1 MSMTPEVNA
10 SPSQGVNEN
19 ASNVVVSHSVTPSN
33 ILDSSGLSH
42 LMNASSSKSSQ
53 LTGNTSS
60 RANNITIRLEQFEGP
75 LDLMLYLIQ
84 SQELAVEQLSISK
97 ITNQYLV
104 TLKLMQELDFDI
116 ASEFLV
122 MAATLILWKSK
133 ALMPKDDEDEKL
145 LDDTSMPLTQEELVR
160 QLLERQR
167 YLEMAGHL
175 AQRPLLG
182 DEIYVRPTKRP
193 PVEKI
198 WKEMNVT
205 QLATTFQD
213 LLIREQRR
221 ARVVMKKETVSLTAK
236 LKEFGERLTV
246 GQLTDL
252 TTLITDK
259 AVRGEWVV
267 SFLASLELSRLKKI
281 KIHQNEVFDPIFIEL
296 LEEML
301 NFDASQAQGFEY
313 VRTDA
318 PAVGK

>member
-1 MSMTPEVNA
+1 MSMTSEVNA
-10 SPSQGVNEN
+10 SEQVAEQ
-19 ASNVVVSHSVTPSN
+19 ASDVVVSKSVTPSN
-33 ILDSSGLSH
+33 VLDSSGLSH

-53 LTGNTSS
+53 LAQNTSS

-84 SQELAVEQLSISK
+84 SQELDVSTVSISK

-133 ALMPKDDEDEKL
+133 ALMPKEDDDSKL
-145 LDDTSMPLTQEELVR
+145 LEETAMPLTQEDLVR

-167 YLEMAGHL
+167 YLEMAGHI
-175 AQRPLLG
+175 AQRSLLG
-182 DEIYVRPTKRP
+182 DDVFNRPTKRP

-198 WKEMNVT
+198 WKEMNVSQIAMT
-205 QLATTFQD
+205 YQD

-221 ARVVMKKETVSLTAK
+221 ARVVMKKETVSLSEK
-236 LKEFGERLTV
+236 LKEMGRILTK

-252 TTLITDK
+252 THLISDK
-259 AVRGEWVV
+259 AIRGDWVV
-267 SFLASLELSRLKKI
+267 SFLATLELSRLKKV
-281 KIHQNEVFDPIFIEL
+281 KIHQNQVFDPIFLEL
-296 LEEML
+296 VEDIID
-301 NFDASQAQGFEY
+301 FDVSQAQGFEY
-313 VRTDA
+313 VRSDA
-318 PAVGK
+318 PTL

>member
-1 MSMTPEVNA
+1 MSMTSAPEQA
-10 SPSQGVNEN
+10 SD
-19 ASNVVVSHSVTPSN
+19 VVVSHSVTPSN
-33 ILDSSGLSH
+33 VLDSSGLSH
-42 LMNASSSKSSQ
+42 LMNASSSKSTQ
-53 LTGNTSS
+53 LASNTST

-84 SQELAVEQLSISK
+84 SQELAIEQLSISK
-97 ITNQYLV
+97 ITDQYLK

-145 LDDTSMPLTQEELVR
+145 LEESAMPLTQEELVR

-182 DEIYVRPTKRP
+182 DDIFVKPTKRP

-205 QLATTFQD
+205 QLATTYQD

-221 ARVVMKKETVSLTAK
+221 ARVVMKKETVSLAEK
-236 LKEFGERLTV
+236 LKEFGTKLSV

-252 TTLITDK
+252 RTLITDK
-259 AVRGEWVV
+259 GVRGEWVV
-267 SFLASLELSRLKKI
+267 SFLASLELSRLKKV
-281 KIHQNEVFDPIFIEL
+281 KIHQTEVFDPIFLEL
-296 LEEML
+296 IEEMI
-301 NFDASQAQGFEY
+301 NFDVTQAQGFEY
-313 VRTDA
+313 VSNT
-318 PAVGK
+318 PVK